1 MTKAVAVVTNAVIA
15 SDVITDEY
23 APIADATITDAH
35 IGVVDH
41 AVIAAVGA
49 LPAAHNNCTTTP
61 YNNLMSASRR
71 ESAGRSFE
79 PSNVNGINNQH
90 EMWIRQCMKDDWG
103 IQYPHEF
110 QIRTIHH
117 IAFQRDQ
124 ILYIVAKT
132 DGEIDAPVDQ
142 HPRDCAACGSELA
155 RLVDDIEAGGG
166 GEDVAKDRNETDNRV
181 EAELDA
187 EQRELSIETLL
198 QLFQLRYAITFAQH
212 AGPPSTLLRR
222 HYVRVILR
230 FGF

>member
-1 MTKAVAVVTNAVIA
+1 MTTKAVAVVADAVIA

-71 ESAGRSFE
+71 ESAGRSVE

-110 QIRTIHH
+110 QIRAIHH

-132 DGEIDAPVDQ
+132 GSGKSTIPLTIGAFRTGVTLSMVPLVGLGSDQ
-142 HPRDCAACGSELA
+142 VNNSRNSTNL
-155 RLVDDIEAGGG
+155 IEAYH
-166 GEDVAKDRNETDNRV
+166 
-181 EAELDA
+181 LD
-187 EQRELSIETLL
+187 
-198 QLFQLRYAITFAQH
+198 
-212 AGPPSTLLRR
+212 
-222 HYVRVILR
+222 
-230 FGF
+230 